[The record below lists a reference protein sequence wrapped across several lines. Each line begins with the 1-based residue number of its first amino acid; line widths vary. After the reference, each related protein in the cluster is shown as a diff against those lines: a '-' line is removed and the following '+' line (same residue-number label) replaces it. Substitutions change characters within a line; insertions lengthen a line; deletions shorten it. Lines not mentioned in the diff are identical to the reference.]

1 MRPIR
6 NPGLQRHIGMAKHKV
21 SFKLKSNLSE
31 LDTLYQQLERFGQS
45 IGLSPKCIFEANL
58 ALDELF
64 TNIISYGF
72 DDKNEHVIKITM
84 SRQDDNLV
92 ISIEDDGA
100 PFNPTTAQSP
110 DLECTIEECRIG
122 GLGIHLAKNLMDE
135 VCYQRCKN
143 KNILTLKKKY

>member
-1 MRPIR
+1 
-6 NPGLQRHIGMAKHKV
+6 MAKNQV

-31 LDTLYQQLERFGQS
+31 LDALCQKLEKFGES
-45 IGLSPKCIFEANL
+45 MGLSKKCIFEANL

-72 DDKNEHVIKITM
+72 DDKNEHTIRITI
-84 SRQDDNLV
+84 SLQNDELV
-92 ISIEDDGA
+92 FNIEDDGM
-100 PFNPTTAQSP
+100 PFNPTEAETP

-135 VCYQRCKN
+135 VCYQRCKD
-143 KNILTLKKKY
+143 KNILTLKKNIKETEPQKKQVKG

>member
-1 MRPIR
+1 
-6 NPGLQRHIGMAKHKV
+6 MAKNTV

-31 LDTLYQQLERFGQS
+31 LDALCQKLEKFGES
-45 IGLSPKCIFEANL
+45 MGLSKKCIFEANL

-72 DDKNEHVIKITM
+72 DDKNEHTIRITI
-84 SRQDDNLV
+84 SLQNDELV
-92 ISIEDDGA
+92 FNIEDDGM
-100 PFNPTTAQSP
+100 PFNPTEVETP

-135 VCYQRCKN
+135 VCYKRCKD
-143 KNILTLKKKY
+143 KNILTLKKNIKETEPQKKQVKG

>member
-1 MRPIR
+1 
-6 NPGLQRHIGMAKHKV
+6 MAKNKV

-31 LDTLYQQLERFGQS
+31 LDALCQKLEKFGES
-45 IGLSPKCIFEANL
+45 MGLSKKCIFEANL

-72 DDKNEHVIKITM
+72 DDKNEHTIRIT
-84 SRQDDNLV
+84 
-92 ISIEDDGA
+92 ISLQNDELLFNIEDDGI
-100 PFNPTTAQSP
+100 PFNPTEAETP

-135 VCYQRCKN
+135 VCYQRCKD
-143 KNILTLKKKY
+143 KNILTLKKNIKETEPQKKQVKG

>member
-1 MRPIR
+1 
-6 NPGLQRHIGMAKHKV
+6 MAKNKV

-31 LDTLYQQLERFGQS
+31 LDALCQNLETFGQS
-45 IGLSPKCIFEANL
+45 VGLSKKCIFEANL

-72 DDKNEHVIKITM
+72 VDKNEHTIKIT
-84 SRQDDNLV
+84 
-92 ISIEDDGA
+92 ISHQKNELLFHVEDDGI
-100 PFNPTTAQSP
+100 PFNPTMVDAP

-135 VCYQRCKN
+135 VC
-143 KNILTLKKKY
+143 

>member
-1 MRPIR
+1 
-6 NPGLQRHIGMAKHKV
+6 MAKKKV

-31 LDTLYQQLERFGQS
+31 LDALCQKLEKFGQS
-45 IGLSPKCIFEANL
+45 MGLSQKCIFEANL

-72 DDKNEHVIKITM
+72 DDKTEHTIRITIFL
-84 SRQDDNLV
+84 QNDELV
-92 ISIEDDGA
+92 FNIEDDGI
-100 PFNPTTAQSP
+100 PFNPTEAESP

-135 VCYQRCKN
+135 VCYQRCN
-143 KNILTLKKKY
+143 DKNILTLRKNIKNTEPQKKQVKG

>member
-1 MRPIR
+1 
-6 NPGLQRHIGMAKHKV
+6 MAKNTV

-31 LDTLYQQLERFGQS
+31 LDALCQKLEKFGQTM
-45 IGLSPKCIFEANL
+45 GLSKKCIFEANL

-72 DDKNEHVIKITM
+72 DDKNEHTIKITI
-84 SRQDDNLV
+84 SLQNDELV
-92 ISIEDDGA
+92 FNIEDDGI
-100 PFNPTTAQSP
+100 PFNPTEVETP

-135 VCYQRCKN
+135 VCYQRCKD
-143 KNILTLKKKY
+143 KNILTLKKNIRETEPQKKQVKG

>member
-1 MRPIR
+1 
-6 NPGLQRHIGMAKHKV
+6 MAKNKV

-31 LDTLYQQLERFGQS
+31 LDALCQKLEKFGES
-45 IGLSPKCIFEANL
+45 MGLSKKCIFEANL

-72 DDKNEHVIKITM
+72 DDKNEHTIRIT
-84 SRQDDNLV
+84 
-92 ISIEDDGA
+92 ISLQNDELLFNIEDDGL
-100 PFNPTTAQSP
+100 PFNPTEVETP

-135 VCYQRCKN
+135 VCYQRCKD
-143 KNILTLKKKY
+143 KNILTLKKNIKETEPQKKQVKG

>member
-1 MRPIR
+1 
-6 NPGLQRHIGMAKHKV
+6 MAKNKV

-31 LDTLYQQLERFGQS
+31 LDALCQKLEKFGES
-45 IGLSPKCIFEANL
+45 MGLSKKCIFEANL

-72 DDKNEHVIKITM
+72 DDKNEHTIRIT
-84 SRQDDNLV
+84 
-92 ISIEDDGA
+92 ISLQNDELLFNIEDDGL
-100 PFNPTTAQSP
+100 PFNPTEVETP

-135 VCYQRCKN
+135 VCYQRCKD
-143 KNILTLKKKY
+143 KNILTLKKIIKETEPQKKQVKG

>member
-1 MRPIR
+1 
-6 NPGLQRHIGMAKHKV
+6 MAKNQV

-31 LDTLYQQLERFGQS
+31 LDALCQKLEKFGES
-45 IGLSPKCIFEANL
+45 MGLSKKCIFEANL

-72 DDKNEHVIKITM
+72 DDKNEHTIRITI
-84 SRQDDNLV
+84 SLQNDELV
-92 ISIEDDGA
+92 FNIEDDGM
-100 PFNPTTAQSP
+100 PFNPTEVETP

-135 VCYQRCKN
+135 VCYQRCKD
-143 KNILTLKKKY
+143 KNILTLKKNIKETEPQKKQVKG

>member
-1 MRPIR
+1 
-6 NPGLQRHIGMAKHKV
+6 MAKNKV

-31 LDTLYQQLERFGQS
+31 LDALCQKLEKFGES
-45 IGLSPKCIFEANL
+45 MGLSKKCIFEANL

-72 DDKNEHVIKITM
+72 DDKNEHTIRIT
-84 SRQDDNLV
+84 
-92 ISIEDDGA
+92 ISLQNDELAFNIEDDGL
-100 PFNPTTAQSP
+100 PFNPTEVETP

-135 VCYQRCKN
+135 VCYQRCKD
-143 KNILTLKKKY
+143 KNILTLKKNIKETEPQKKQVKG